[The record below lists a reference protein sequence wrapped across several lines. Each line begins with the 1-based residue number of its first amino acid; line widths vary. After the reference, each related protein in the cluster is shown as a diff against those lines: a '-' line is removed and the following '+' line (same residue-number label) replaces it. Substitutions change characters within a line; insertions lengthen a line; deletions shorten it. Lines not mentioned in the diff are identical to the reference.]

1 MTVMK
6 LTVIILV
13 EIVMK
18 STVNI
23 LVEIKQFFSKQ
34 IVKKLT
40 VNIFV

>member
-6 LTVIILV
+6 LTVNILV

-23 LVEIKQFFSKQ
+23 LVEIKQF
-34 IVKKLT
+34 VR
-40 VNIFV
+40 

>member
-23 LVEIKQFFSKQ
+23 LVEIKQF
-34 IVKKLT
+34 VR
-40 VNIFV
+40 